1 MMTCGWKSRPTNAV
15 AGRSGPSLAS
25 LAATSGSKRRQGLC
39 GVRAGSPERMKVV
52 EAEAVPVAEG
62 RMCAVA
68 TRDGDAP
75 PGSQAASRTKGHH
88 RDPGGPIGAVGMVA
102 DGDGTQGQ
110 TGVPH
115 RAEVGR
121 RT

>member
-1 MMTCGWKSRPTNAV
+1 
-15 AGRSGPSLAS
+15 
-25 LAATSGSKRRQGLC
+25 
-39 GVRAGSPERMKVV
+39 MKVV

-75 PGSQAASRTKGHH
+75 PGSKAASRTKGHY
-88 RDPGGPIGAVGMVA
+88 RDPGGPTGTVGMVT
-102 DGDGTQGQ
+102 DGDGARGQ

-115 RAEVGR
+115 RAEVGSR
-121 RT
+121 IGLQYR